1 VVWLDQCREY
11 FTIYRVPKS
20 IWVLVASLNLE
31 GITSQWWK
39 SYKLRNGIE
48 GWQEFEG
55 TVTDKFGATTYP
67 KALRRLMSLKQT
79 ESLAVYILQF
89 EQARYGVTVHNPQY
103 DETYF
108 VTQFV
113 MGLKFEIQSVVE
125 VQLPSTVDRDIL
137 LAQTQQEVLERGKM
151 KVTRPY
157 VGGKMLNT
165 GVRGEGRALIGGADL
180 SKERQIREFRKLNG
194 LCYACGDKFKPD
206 HLAKCTKRGQ
216 AQLNMVVTEED
227 STVLTDEV
235 LQQLEQEDEKEEIC
249 CKVSLQAMVGKDNEN
264 NMVIS
269 ATMSKQTLVML
280 IDSGSSSNFISAHMV
295 HQLEL
300 VEVVCSPVKVKVA
313 NGETMVCD
321 RMVRGVEWCSQ
332 GFSFCTDMRVL
343 PLSAFD
349 VILGY
354 E

>member
-1 VVWLDQCREY
+1 
-11 FTIYRVPKS
+11 
-20 IWVLVASLNLE
+20 
-31 GITSQWWK
+31 
-39 SYKLRNGIE
+39 
-48 GWQEFEG
+48 
-55 TVTDKFGATTYP
+55 
-67 KALRRLMSLKQT
+67 
-79 ESLAVYILQF
+79 
-89 EQARYGVTVHNPQY
+89 
-103 DETYF
+103 
-108 VTQFV
+108 
-113 MGLKFEIQSVVE
+113 
-125 VQLPSTVDRDIL
+125 
-137 LAQTQQEVLERGKM
+137 M

-165 GVRGEGRALIGGADL
+165 RVRGEGRSLTGGADL

-194 LCYACGDKFKPD
+194 LCYACGDKFEPG
-206 HLAKCTKRGQ
+206 HLDECTKRGQ

-227 STVLTDEV
+227 SIVLTDEV
-235 LQQLEQEDEKEEIC
+235 LQQLGQEDEKEEIC

-269 ATMSKQTLVML
+269 ATVSKQTLVML

-295 HQLEL
+295 HQLGL
-300 VEVVCSPVKVKVA
+300 VEVVCSLVKVKVA

-354 E
+354 EWLRQFSPMQCYWDHKILEFMHK